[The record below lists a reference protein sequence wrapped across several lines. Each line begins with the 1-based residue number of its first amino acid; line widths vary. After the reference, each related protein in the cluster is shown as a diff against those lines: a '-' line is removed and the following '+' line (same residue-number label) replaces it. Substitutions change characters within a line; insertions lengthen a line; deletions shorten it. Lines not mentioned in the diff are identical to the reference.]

1 MNKISFVVFSLL
13 ALIVILTSSCKHDP
27 ITPLSDAR
35 TISFATDVQPIIIAN
50 CTQSGCH
57 GTSGSRKLKLVTYD
71 EIASIVSSG
80 KPHSS
85 SLYTSITSNVLNTM
99 PKPPNPRL
107 SDIQIKT
114 IYVWIMQGAK
124 NN

>member
-1 MNKISFVVFSLL
+1 MNRVLFITICVLGLF
-13 ALIVILTSSCKHDP
+13 ISSCKHDP

-35 TISFATDVQPIIIAN
+35 AISFATDVQPILISN

-57 GTSGSRKLKLVTYD
+57 GTTGSHKLKLVTYSD
-71 EIASIVSSG
+71 VVSKVSAG

-85 SLYTSITSNVLNTM
+85 GLYTSITSNILNTM
-99 PKPPNPRL
+99 PQPPNPRL
-107 SDIQIKT
+107 TDIQIKT